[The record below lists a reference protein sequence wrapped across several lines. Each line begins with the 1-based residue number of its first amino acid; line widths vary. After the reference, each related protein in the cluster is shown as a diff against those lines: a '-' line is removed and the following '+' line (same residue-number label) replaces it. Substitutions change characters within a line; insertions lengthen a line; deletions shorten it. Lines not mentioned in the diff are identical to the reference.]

1 MAFSDT
7 NLEEKIANIK
17 FALKELGNSLENDEI
32 VESNKGKL
40 NQINDQAKVQK
51 LSAKAIE
58 KNDLKLLLDYERE
71 KNTMLEVR
79 IAHKDELLTE
89 MTILQNELYAN
100 IEELQNKVNSLKSD
114 LEYFHI
120 KNSENSK
127 EIENFTQLLQQKDL
141 EINQILQDR
150 DRFMN
155 FYAEKDEESKLLTQE
170 LSLKEPEKSL
180 MNALVLYIQER
191 RNQELLLEVD
201 TANKLI
207 TKYLNNSNLNQDF
220 QHKLKLAE
228 EKLEKNSKDHHIE
241 TSALLGKISKLEEQI
256 SKPISDDLY
265 EEIKVLKEKNKNYA
279 VLKGIFTDICQAL
292 LIDEDQSDKICG
304 KIKEIENKGN
314 IYFSQNSKKI
324 VI

>member
-180 MNALVLYIQER
+180 MNALVLYI
-191 RNQELLLEVD
+191 
-201 TANKLI
+201 
-207 TKYLNNSNLNQDF
+207 
-220 QHKLKLAE
+220 
-228 EKLEKNSKDHHIE
+228 
-241 TSALLGKISKLEEQI
+241 
-256 SKPISDDLY
+256 
-265 EEIKVLKEKNKNYA
+265 
-279 VLKGIFTDICQAL
+279 
-292 LIDEDQSDKICG
+292 
-304 KIKEIENKGN
+304 
-314 IYFSQNSKKI
+314 
-324 VI
+324 